1 MFNVANI
8 PRHKM
13 AVHSNANYSCFI
25 CNVPYNSIR
34 SLRSHFSSV
43 HFEHKLEEKKCSRCN
58 ITVPVKYIDAHN
70 EVCIRFELN
79 FFSSW
84 SFCFSVSLYFKNF
97 GKTQSDRKFKGVY
110 YFLRVLVSFMWQLLN
125 NQAVKISRV
134 LKFWTH
140 NHLSS
145 TAHAGVLYSFLS
157 RLNFKLWK
165 YI

>member
-1 MFNVANI
+1 MIKLFFFLFQHPCDICGLMFNVANI

-79 FFSSW
+79 FFLLDHSAFQFLCISKT
-84 SFCFSVSLYFKNF
+84 SV
-97 GKTQSDRKFKGVY
+97 R
-110 YFLRVLVSFMWQLLN
+110 
-125 NQAVKISRV
+125 
-134 LKFWTH
+134 
-140 NHLSS
+140 LSQ
-145 TAHAGVLYSFLS
+145 TE
-157 RLNFKLWK
+157 NFKVL
-165 YI
+165 ITS